1 MRLSELKTG
10 DSAVVVKVLGYGGF
24 RRRIIEMGFV
34 RGQSVTVVLDA
45 PLKDPIEYRI
55 MGYDISLRRKEADM
69 IVVMTHE
76 EAARLTVADD
86 TTTVAASE
94 IMQRAVES
102 QHNTISVG
110 LVGNPNSGKTSLFNT
125 LCGRS
130 EHVGNYSGVTVD
142 AKRGE
147 LKYRGYTIEF
157 TDLPGTYALSAYSPE
172 EIYVRRH
179 IIDNSPDI
187 IVNTVVASN
196 LERNLYLT
204 TELIDISPKM
214 VIALNMYDELERSG
228 AKFDH
233 EALGEMIGIPMVPVV
248 APTGR
253 GIDELLSTII
263 ALHEGRDSRE
273 RHIHINY
280 GSVIEEALEPLNNDL
295 RANRTELPAHFPPR
309 YYAIKLIEGDHDIK
323 QLLSSSQYYE
333 EWQQRATEARSNIEE
348 ALATDIETALAE
360 RKYGFVS
367 GALKETYSASE
378 VKRNT
383 LSDRLDAIVTHRI
396 WGYPIFFA
404 IMWFMFYC
412 TFTLGA
418 YPQEW
423 IDMGV
428 GWLYD
433 KVYNLMGEGA
443 LRDMLTDGV
452 ISGVG
457 SVLVFLP
464 NIMILYLFISFLE
477 DSGYLARAAFIMDKV
492 MHRMGIHGKSFIPM
506 VMGFGCNV
514 PAIMACRTI
523 ECRTSR
529 LITIM
534 VVPFMSCSARLPIY
548 MMIVGTFFSEWA
560 GTALFLLYL
569 LGILMAVVSARLMR
583 RFMFREQEAPFV
595 MELSPYRMP
604 TAKTT
609 LRHMW
614 SKCAQYIKKMG
625 GLILIASIAVWLL
638 SYYPRPE
645 FSNDDADAP
654 RYEMSYMGK
663 LGQICEPVF
672 RPMELGW
679 QASVAILSGIP
690 AKEIVV
696 STMNVLYA
704 HPNDDEPVGDDEL
717 STGAKER
724 IANSMSTP
732 SAVAFLIF
740 SLLYLPCIATI
751 MAIASELNWKWALS
765 SALYN
770 TAVAWI
776 LAWIAFHITTIIL

>member
-147 LKYRGYTIEF
+147 LKHRGYTIEF

-333 EWQQRATEARSNIEE
+333 EWQQRATEARTNIEE

-433 KVYNLMGEGA
+433 KVHNLMGEGA

-645 FSNDDADAP
+645 FSNDEADAP

-704 HPNDDEPVGDDEL
+704 HPNDDEPAGDDEL

-751 MAIASELNWKWALS
+751 MAIASELNWKWALG